1 MQTSPET
8 ARPQATPGAPG
19 PRPSDRDAALVARI
33 RSGDEAA
40 FAELHRL
47 YHPRVFAFALKR
59 MGDPAEAE
67 DVAQDVFL
75 QVFRSLGRYQG
86 RSSLL
91 TWIFGIAHH
100 ETCNRF
106 RRKRL
111 DAVPLDDEA
120 RHVAA
125 PQPSPDGVVDAVRT
139 LGRCVDVLDR
149 EVSPAQRRVFELRY
163 WDARSVEEIA
173 RDTGK
178 SPGAVRVGL
187 LRTRRALASA
197 AAAPR

>member
-8 ARPQATPGAPG
+8 ARPTTPPAAPG
-19 PRPSDRDAALVARI
+19 PGASERDAALVARV

-47 YHPRVFAFALKR
+47 YRPRVFAFALKR

-67 DVAQDVFL
+67 DVTQDVFL

-111 DAVPLDDEA
+111 DAIPLEDEA
-120 RHVAA
+120 HRVAA
-125 PQPSPDGVVDAVRT
+125 PQSAPDGVVDAMRT
-139 LGRCVDVLDR
+139 LGRCADVLHR
-149 EVSPAQRRVFELRY
+149 EVSPTQRRVFELRY
-163 WDARSVEEIA
+163 WDACSVEEIA

-197 AAAPR
+197 EAAPR